1 MNCMTSVIYLQNSQ
15 PASSNV
21 QSLVLKKIQALYK
34 KSNEKNKNK
43 KVTVVD
49 HIDEHIAYNVHL
61 FVKKE

>member
-1 MNCMTSVIYLQNSQ
+1 MCMNQIN
-15 PASSNV
+15 NNI
-21 QSLVLKKIQALYK
+21 KKVMRKIK
-34 KSNEKNKNK
+34 TK